1 MARHPDFQKIFDAFM
16 QQYCSGS
23 ECTEGKMAYQ
33 TWLSKI
39 GLDETKPYQRPQEK
53 FAWAKDYI
61 QFMKE
66 DDKAKYFKIR
76 ALFPLTSMN
85 NNLYT
90 QHEIMTATK
99 TLIGKPTNLNHS
111 TEILP
116 DVETIDA
123 DFEDKTVECI
133 DRVPKGSKALQ
144 LLESGQII
152 HVSIEADCLRGSD
165 PTPEGNLCRGL
176 IFSGKA
182 YLTKDVL
189 PGVPLTTIEPLE
201 KIVEGFKVMNLI
213 EEKGKEQAPVEK
225 TDPKNQESFG
235 DASFPDNCFA
245 FVPDSA
251 KGPDGR
257 KSDRKLPYKNRDG
270 TVDLDH
276 VRNALSRLDQTEGI
290 PDAEKEKIR
299 TMLQNI
305 LKNADPDYKPEAMA
319 YDEFRAELDAV
330 KQRLGDLDA
339 LKTQIQSLSDQ
350 IAKLAAEP
358 ESTEPEPKTEKM
370 KEQKPCLC
378 VLTKEGFWARFHQ
391 LRSEGLDKNDAFRLV
406 SQEVIAAVEKK
417 AQMQ

>member
-1 MARHPDFQKIFDAFM
+1 MARHPDFQRIFDAFM
-16 QQYCSGS
+16 KQYCEGS
-23 ECTEGKMAYQ
+23 ECTEGKVAYQ

-61 QFMKE
+61 QFVKE

-85 NNLYT
+85 DNLYT
-90 QHEIMTATK
+90 QHEILTATK
-99 TLIGKPTNLNHS
+99 TLIGKPTDLNHTS
-111 TEILP
+111 EILP
-116 DVETIDA
+116 EVETVDA

-133 DRVPKGSKALQ
+133 DRVQKGSKALQ

-152 HVSIEADCLRGSD
+152 HVSVEADCLRGSE

-176 IFSGKA
+176 IFTGKA

-201 KIVEGFKVMNLI
+201 KIVEGFKVTNLTQ
-213 EEKGKEQAPVEK
+213 EKGKEQAPPEK
-225 TDPKNQESFG
+225 TDPQNPEGFG
-235 DASFPDNCFA
+235 DASFPDDCFA
-245 FVPDSA
+245 YVPDSA

-257 KSDRKLPYKNRDG
+257 KSDRKLPYKNKDG

-276 VRNALSRLDQTEGI
+276 VRNALARLNQTQGI
-290 PDAEKEKIR
+290 SDAEKEKIR

-305 LKNADPDYKPEAMA
+305 LKKANLDYKPEAMA

-339 LKTQIQSLSDQ
+339 LKTQIQVLSDQ
-350 IAKLAAEP
+350 IAKLSAEP
-358 ESTEPEPKTEKM
+358 EPPEPEQKTEKLNDP
-370 KEQKPCLC
+370 KLCLC

-417 AQMQ
+417 AQGQ